1 MVLSKMSVLPVRRA
15 ATKHHRRSC
24 TPDASPYG
32 FPSVPD
38 EPEQLCV
45 QASEILGAEPEEP
58 VARASRV
65 LCVSQGKSLVGKA
78 YAGTVFSTDNSEA
91 HASKGD
97 KNESS
102 GSANQAECQSLGLTG
117 RLAVVTGGAS
127 GIGRSVC
134 MVLAREGATVIV
146 ADRNRTGSDETIQM
160 LQGSYPSD
168 HRVIYVD
175 VSNSTAVDVLF
186 EEIATYFP
194 SRKMSVVVNSAGIVE
209 AAAPIQDMNDT
220 QFDDTLA
227 TNLRAVALEVAS
239 SGIRVNAM
247 LPGPVDTPCLQG
259 YTGSELRLHS
269 SNCLQAQGASRR
281 NIRDDRVHVQSE
293 EQLHDSAAVD
303 VMEE

>member
-1 MVLSKMSVLPVRRA
+1 MKVENL
-15 ATKHHRRSC
+15 TI
-24 TPDASPYG
+24 
-32 FPSVPD
+32 F
-38 EPEQLCV
+38 
-45 QASEILGAEPEEP
+45 
-58 VARASRV
+58 VAFLAM
-65 LCVSQGKSLVGKA
+65 
-78 YAGTVFSTDNSEA
+78 GTVFSTDNSEA
-91 HASKGD
+91 HDSKGD

-102 GSANQAECQSLGLTG
+102 GSANQAECQSLGLSG

-146 ADRNRTGSDETIQM
+146 ADRNRTGSDETIQK
-160 LQGSYPSD
+160 LQGRSYPGD

-194 SRKMSVVVNSAGIVE
+194 SRKISVVVSSAGIVE

-227 TNLRAVALEVAS
+227 TNLRGTFLIDRASVRHMLTNNVTDGAIVNIASIIAKTAFPRYSPYSASKGGVVPLTKAVALEVAS

-247 LPGPVDTPCLQG
+247 LPGPVDTPLLARLPPEVSSAFIAATAFKRKARPDEISETIAFMCSPKSSFM
-259 YTGSELRLHS
+259 TG
-269 SNCLQAQGASRR
+269 
-281 NIRDDRVHVQSE
+281 
-293 EQLHDSAAVD
+293 AAID
-303 VMEE
+303 VTGGIIA